1 MNAVARFATIVA
13 AAFAS
18 LAFSPMVS
26 AAGPLPNHVTPCVN
40 GMAEGYPC
48 NKVDLLGHMSLTALR
63 VNPTGT
69 RIVNDSWGW
78 TDSLTGKEYA
88 LVGLSNGTAF
98 VDISGAEPVLLGNL
112 ATHSSN
118 SVWRD
123 IKTMGHYAFIV
134 SEAVDHGMQVFDLY
148 KLRGLTGTPLVTFTE
163 DAWYGQF
170 GRAHD
175 IVINEDSGFAYAVG
189 SRQGIESCNAGL
201 HMINISNPLLP
212 TFAGCFSADGYTHD
226 AQCII
231 YDGPDTRY
239 TGSEICFNANEDT
252 LTIVDV
258 TNKAAPVQLSRTS
271 YAGVGY
277 THQGWLTADRRHFL
291 VDDETDEINQGH
303 NTYTFVWDVQ
313 SLTAPTVAFTYV
325 ADVASSDHNLY
336 THNGY
341 AYMANYKSGLRILN
355 LGTIDSGSLNEVA
368 YFDTFPGSNSSG
380 TDGAWSNY
388 PYFASGK
395 VIISDTKSGLFIV
408 KPELC
413 SAPAVTTDLM
423 ANANG
428 ANRIDLAWTA
438 GSVPNQTYAIDRT
451 LGGCAGTQTDTIA
464 TGLANAIFSD
474 TTASGQVTYGYR
486 VRAVAPTGEC
496 SAAPSQCV
504 EASTTGICTAA
515 PQFSGI
521 ASASSPGTSVCA
533 INLGWAAA
541 QSSCAGPS
549 TYSVFRSTDP
559 AFTPTPANRI
569 GAGIAG
575 TSTVDSSP
583 LSDIGYNY
591 IVRATDS
598 SNNATDS
605 NLFRLSAQA
614 FGPAGDGT
622 WFSGAET
629 GDPNL
634 SGIGLVPGSSSD
646 ALSPSH
652 VAWEVVSD
660 IAHTGARSF
669 HSGYNASECL
679 ALRSEPIVLS
689 AGQTPML
696 DFWTRFDIETGYD
709 GGIVQIS
716 SNDGATWTTITPIN
730 GYPGSFSFTGNAC
743 GFAIGTPAYT
753 NSNLTWT
760 NPQFNL
766 TAFAGQTVRLRWQ
779 FSTDGGLQKA
789 GWWLDDLRVSHAQVA
804 GMCNVDTI
812 FSHGF
817 E

>member
-1 MNAVARFATIVA
+1 MKAVVRFATIVA
-13 AAFAS
+13 TAFAS
-18 LAFSPMVS
+18 LAFSPM
-26 AAGPLPNHVTPCVN
+26 AFATGQLPHHETPCVN
-40 GMAEGYPC
+40 GFAEGYPC
-48 NKVDLLGHMSLTALR
+48 NKVNLHGHLTATQLR
-63 VNPTGT
+63 VNSGGF
-69 RIVNDSWGW
+69 VNDSWGW
-78 TDSLTGKEYA
+78 TDPDNGKEYA
-88 LVGLSNGTAF
+88 LVGMTNGTAF
-98 VDISGAEPVLLGNL
+98 VDISGEDPVLLGNL

-118 SVWRD
+118 NTWRD
-123 IKTMGHYAFIV
+123 IKTMGHYAYIV
-134 SEAVDHGMQVFDLY
+134 SEATDHGMQVFDLY
-148 KLRGLTGTPLVTFTE
+148 HLRNLTGTPLVTFTE

-170 GRAHD
+170 GRAHN

-189 SRQGIESCNAGL
+189 SRQGTEQCAAGL
-201 HMINISNPLLP
+201 HMINISNPLVP

-231 YDGPDTRY
+231 YDGPDTNYSGR
-239 TGSEICFNANEDT
+239 EICFNANEDT

-313 SLTAPTVAFTYV
+313 SLTAPTVAFTYI
-325 ADVASSDHNLY
+325 ANVASSDHNLY

-341 AYMANYKSGLRILN
+341 AYAANYKSGLRILD
-355 LGTIDSGSLNEVA
+355 LGQIDSGSLNEVA
-368 YFDTFPGSNSSG
+368 YFDTYPSNDTAG
-380 TDGAWSNY
+380 TSGAWSNY
-388 PYFASGK
+388 PFFASGK
-395 VIISDTKSGLFIV
+395 VVISDTGTGMFV
-408 KPELC
+408 VEPDLC
-413 SAPAVTTDLM
+413 SAPAVTTDLT

-486 VRAVAPTGEC
+486 VRAVAPSGEC

-504 EASTTGICTAA
+504 EASTSGVCTAA

-521 ASASSPGTSVCA
+521 GSASSPGTSACA
-533 INLGWAAA
+533 INLGWTAA

-559 AFTPTPANRI
+559 AFTPAPANRI
-569 GAGIAG
+569 SAGIAG
-575 TSTVDSSP
+575 TSSVDSSP
-583 LSDIGYNY
+583 SSAIDYNY

-605 NLFRLSAQA
+605 NLFRLSARA
-614 FGPAGDGT
+614 FGPVADGD
-622 WFSGAET
+622 WISGAET
-629 GDPNL
+629 GDPTL
-634 SGIGLVPGSSSD
+634 SGVDFIDGPGGN
-646 ALSPSH
+646 APVPSH

-660 IAHTGARSF
+660 VAHSGSRSF
-669 HSGYNASECL
+669 FSSYNASECL
-679 ALRSEPIVLS
+679 ALRSEPITLT
-689 AGQTPML
+689 AGQSPML
-696 DFWTRFDIETGYD
+696 DFWTRYDIEAGWD
-709 GGIVQIS
+709 GGVVQIS
-716 SNDGATWTTITPIN
+716 TNDGGTWTTITPTG
-730 GYPGSFSFTGNAC
+730 GYPSVFSHNGNANAC
-743 GFAIGTPAYT
+743 GFPNGTGAYT
-753 NSNLTWT
+753 GTNLTWT
-760 NPQFNL
+760 HPTFNL
-766 TAFAGQTVRLRWQ
+766 AAYAGQTVRLRWQ
-779 FSTDGGLQKA
+779 FSTDGAVEQG
-789 GWWLDDLRVSHAQVA
+789 GWWLDDLRMTHAQIP
-804 GMCNVDTI
+804 GMCNADTI